1 MIDKIIEWSVH
12 NRFMVIL
19 ATLFIIAAGVIAML
33 KTPLDAIPDLS
44 DVQVIIYTEYP
55 GQAPQVVED
64 QVTYP
69 LTTAMLSVPFAKVV
83 RGYSF
88 FGISF
93 VYLIFEDGT
102 DIYWARSRVMEYLNF
117 VSGRLPEGVTPSL
130 GPDATGV
137 GWIYEY
143 VLKDTT
149 GKNDLQKLRS
159 IQDWFLRYELTAVP
173 GVSEVASIGG
183 FVKQYQVE
191 VDPNKLMAYNIPIQK
206 IRNAIKRSNADVGGR
221 LIEMGETEFMVRG
234 LGYIKSVEDIQ
245 NIAVSFD
252 KKGTPVL
259 LKDVANVHIGPELRR
274 GILEWNGQGETVGG
288 IVIMRYGENAL
299 EVIKKVKQ
307 KLKDLEKGLP
317 PGVEIITGYDRSALI
332 ERAVE
337 TLKTKLTEEMIVVT
351 LICIL
356 FLLHFRSAFVA
367 IFTLPVGILMSFLI
381 MYPMGINANIM
392 SLGGIAIAI
401 GVMVDASIV
410 LVENAHKHLQRDKGK
425 ISHTQIIINASK
437 EVGPALFFSLLIITI
452 SFLPVFSLG
461 EQSGRL
467 FRPLAYTKTTA
478 MAASS
483 LLAITI
489 IPVLMTF
496 FVRETPIDPKSP
508 LQTKIKIWIFAIA
521 GPPVGVILAG
531 LLGVNLPDLSLVAA
545 MTLSIFLFFCL
556 SPQKII
562 SEKKNPISRFL
573 IRVYLPIITR
583 VLKWKKTTVLVS
595 LVAILITWYPMT
607 RLGSEF
613 MPPLNEGD
621 LLYMPTT
628 LPGISI
634 TKAKELLQQTDK
646 IIQRFPEVKTT
657 MGKIGRAETSTDPAP
672 LSMIETVIVLRP
684 QVEYETIEKLRFFSG
699 WPGWLKKPLTWIWP
713 ETIKGEKLHEW
724 RKKKNDRFFST
735 WPGFL
740 KAPLSWVMPE
750 ERYLTI
756 KELTDDLEQAVR
768 FPGLTNAWTMPIK
781 TRIDMLST
789 GIKTPVGIKIMGPD
803 LVILAQIG
811 ETIEATLRNAP
822 GTLSV
827 FSERVTG
834 GNYLDFK
841 INRGKIA
848 RYGLVVQDVQ
858 DIIKTAIGGMNVTH
872 TIEGLE
878 RYPVNLRYNR
888 ELRDNI
894 DMIKRVMVPTPAG
907 AQVPLTHLADISIH
921 KGPAGIKSENS
932 KRTAWVYVDIKDVD
946 LGTYV
951 KTAKKLVDKEVALPA
966 GYSLVWSGQYEYME
980 KARKTLN
987 IIVPATLLVIFI
999 LLYIHFNNIMEVIIV
1014 MASLPF
1020 ALLGGIWL
1028 IYLLGYNLSV
1038 AVGVGFIALAGL
1050 AAETGIVMLV
1060 YLDEAFNRRKE
1071 SGRMNSLNDLH
1082 ESIIEGA
1089 VDRVRPK
1096 IMTVATTLIGL
1107 LPVMYGSG
1115 AGSQIMKR
1123 IAAPMVGGLISSTI
1137 MTLVIIPVIYNV
1149 WKTWKLTSK
1158 QERKNQ

>member
-1 MIDKIIEWSVH
+1 MIDKIIEWSVK
-12 NRFMVIL
+12 NKFMVVL
-19 ATLFIIAAGVIAML
+19 ATLFIIAAGIMAML

-88 FGISF
+88 FGYSF

-137 GWIYEY
+137 GWVYQY
-143 VLKDTT
+143 VLKDTS
-149 GKNDLQKLRS
+149 GKHDLQKLRS

-191 VDPNKLMAYNIPIQK
+191 VDPSKLTSYNIPIQK
-206 IRNAIKRSNADVGGR
+206 IRMAIKRSNADVGGK
-221 LIEMGETEFMVRG
+221 LVEMGETEFMVRG
-234 LGYIKSVEDIQ
+234 LGYIKSVQDIE

-252 KKGTPVL
+252 KKGTPIL

-274 GILEWNGQGETVGG
+274 GVLEWNGEGETVGG
-288 IVIMRYGENAL
+288 VVVMRYGENAL
-299 EVIKKVKQ
+299 QVIRKVKE

-317 PGVEIITGYDRSALI
+317 EGVEIVTGYDRSALI
-332 ERAVE
+332 ERAVD
-337 TLKTKLTEEMIVVT
+337 TLKTKLTEEMIVVA
-351 LICIL
+351 LICVL

-367 IFTLPVGILMSFLI
+367 IFTLPVGILMSFAI
-381 MYPMGINANIM
+381 MYPLGINANIM

-410 LVENAHKHLQRDKGK
+410 LVENAHKHLQRDRGK
-425 ISHTQIIINASK
+425 KSHTRIIIDASK

-496 FVRETPIDPKSP
+496 FVKERPIDPGLPRKRRR
-508 LQTKIKIWIFAIA
+508 IIWFAAVA
-521 GPPVGVILAG
+521 GPPLAVLTAG
-531 LLGVNLPDLSLVAA
+531 IAGVNLPDFSLAA
-545 MTLSIFLFFCL
+545 ALLLSIFMFICL
-556 SPQKII
+556 IPQKII
-562 SEKKNPISRFL
+562 PEKRNPIGNFL
-573 IRVYLPIITR
+573 IRIYKPVIGLA
-583 VLKWKKTTVLVS
+583 LKWKKTAVLIF
-595 LVAILITWYPMT
+595 LLAIAVTWHPMN

-646 IIQRFPEVKTT
+646 IIQRFPEVKST

-672 LSMIETVIVLRP
+672 LSMIETVIMLRP
-684 QVEYETIEKLRFFSG
+684 QVEYEIIDKERFFSG
-699 WPGWLKKPLTWIWP
+699 WPGWLKLPLTWIWP
-713 ETIKGEKLHEW
+713 EKVEGKILHEW
-724 RKKKNDRFFST
+724 RKKEIDRFFSD
-735 WPGFL
+735 WPGFIRR
-740 KAPLSWVMPE
+740 PLSVILPL
-750 ERYLTI
+750 ERHITI
-756 KELTDDLEQAVR
+756 RELTDDLEKAVT

-803 LVILAQIG
+803 LSTLAGIG
-811 ETIEATLRNAP
+811 ENIEGALKDLP

-834 GNYLDFK
+834 GNYLDFRIK
-841 INRGKIA
+841 RENIA

-858 DIIKTAIGGMNVTH
+858 DIIKTAIGGMNVTY

-888 ELRDNI
+888 DFRDNI
-894 DMIKRVMVPTPAG
+894 DGIKRVMVPTPSG
-907 AQVPLTHLADISIH
+907 AQVPLAHLADISVH

-932 KRTAWVYVDIKDVD
+932 KRSAWVFVDIKDMDV
-946 LGTYV
+946 GTYV
-951 KTAKKLVDKEVALPA
+951 KNARQRVDNTVTIPA

-987 IIVPATLLVIFI
+987 VIIPATLLVIFI
-999 LLYIHFNNIMEVIIV
+999 LLFIHFNNLVEVVIV

-1020 ALLGGIWL
+1020 ALIGGIWL
-1028 IYLLGYNLSV
+1028 IWLLGYNMSV

-1050 AAETGIVMLV
+1050 ATETGIVMLV
-1060 YLDEAFNRRKE
+1060 YLNEAYKRRSAENRMASPE
-1071 SGRMNSLNDLH
+1071 DLH
-1082 ESIIEGA
+1082 DAVVEGA
-1089 VDRVRPK
+1089 VERVRPL

-1107 LPVMYGSG
+1107 LPVMYGAG

-1123 IAAPMVGGLISSTI
+1123 IAAPMVGGLVSSTV
-1137 MTLVIIPVIYNV
+1137 MTLIIIPVIYNF
-1149 WKTWKLTSK
+1149 WKNYTINKT
-1158 QERKNQ
+1158 Q